1 MTTLRM
7 RMDPSTSLGTGNDML
22 VRGMAERTRETYL
35 VRQRR
40 IARLARHYRRAPDQL
55 SPPEVQAYLVHM
67 LREEHLAWSTCSIAV
82 QAFRFLYHTTLGRPA
97 PTFTIPGPKH
107 RKTLPEILSPAEVR
121 RLLESTSTRK
131 QRVVLATTYAAGL
144 RVSEVVRLQLRHIDA
159 QRMSLRVEQ
168 GKGAKDRDTLLSPR
182 PPRGYPEELRAYW
195 REYRPARWLFPAR
208 GGRQPIDISTAQKLY
223 YAAKQRAGI
232 TKRGGIHALRH
243 AFATHLLEAGTD
255 LHTIQRLLGHGDIR
269 TTMRYFHLAR
279 RTLLGTT
286 SPLEWLDRTPP
297 PAPA

>member
-22 VRGMAERTRETYL
+22 VRGMAERTREAYL
-35 VRQRR
+35 AAV
-40 IARLARHYRRAPDQL
+40 ARLARHYRRSPDQL

-82 QAFRFLYHTTLGRPA
+82 HAFRFLSHTTLGRPA
-97 PTFTIPGPKH
+97 PTFSIPGPKQPQ
-107 RKTLPEILSPAEVR
+107 RLPVILSPEEVR
-121 RLLESTSTRK
+121 RVLESTLNRK
-131 QRVVLATTYAAGL
+131 QRALLATTYGAGL
-144 RVSEVVRLQLRHIDA
+144 RVSEVVRLRVEDIDA

-182 PPRGYPEELRAYW
+182 LLEELRAYW
-195 REYRPARWLFPAR
+195 RQYRPARWLFPAR
-208 GGRQPIDISTAQKLY
+208 GGQGPMDISTAQKLY
-223 YAAKQRAGI
+223 YAAKGRAGI
-232 TKRGGIHALRH
+232 SKRGGIHALRH

-255 LHTIQRLLGHGDIR
+255 LHTIQRLLGHGHLG

-286 SPLEWLDRTPP
+286 SPLEWLDRATP